1 MARLAPGSETPARV
15 IQGASR
21 LVLSLSGRQAALEGA
36 DRLARGAPAVL
47 VANRAGR
54 FDPLVLAAALPRTVS
69 LADPALLSPLPR
81 AVAFLLKPLV
91 LDPVYGEV
99 APPGGTL
106 RQRIRHA
113 LEDGRSVLVF
123 PDGPPGVPAHLSRFR
138 LDALH
143 AALET
148 STPIYPIGIQA
159 DGNRKSGVG
168 SRETAIPDSLHS
180 TPRPTRAASEA
191 SVSIRI
197 GGPLCVDGQ
206 GTGQREEV
214 VGLRERVRKQIAS
227 LVDNEN

>member
-1 MARLAPGSETPARV
+1 
-15 IQGASR
+15 
-21 LVLSLSGRQAALEGA
+21 
-36 DRLARGAPAVL
+36 L

-54 FDPLVLAAALPRTVS
+54 FDPLVVAAALPQTTS
-69 LADPALLSPLPR
+69 IADPAFLSPLPR
-81 AVAFLLKPLV
+81 AVVFLLKPLV

-99 APPGGTL
+99 SPPGGTL

-123 PDGPPGVPAHLSRFR
+123 PDGPAGVPAHLSRFR
-138 LDALH
+138 LDAIH

-168 SRETAIPDSLHS
+168 SRETAIPDSLLS
-180 TPRPTRAASEA
+180 ASRPTRAASED

-197 GGPLCVDGQ
+197 GGPVCVDGQ
-206 GTGQREEV
+206 GIGQREV
-214 VGLRERVRKQIAS
+214 VGLRERVRRQIAEMTTMN
-227 LVDNEN
+227 DER